1 MKRSLTASAF
11 LLSIVPSVLAQEP
24 AATTLAQEHAQ
35 LLREYRPVSGGLRG
49 ATTDLQRKAA
59 IERLASYPRKFIDL
73 AERYPDDPAVL
84 EVLRDAIQALGST
97 DSGAQIVWETNK
109 SGFPTGCGDD
119 TADRIVALLS
129 NRHLESDGLGP
140 VIDRMRYAYRQQF
153 AKFLRMLIE
162 ESPHHEI
169 QGLAC
174 LSLAQFL
181 NDRMRALRL
190 IEDRP
195 ELAGCYELVF
205 GKDYLPELQ
214 QLGSVEFAQSIEALF
229 ERAARD
235 FGDVEI
241 RGDETVATRAESELY
256 ELRRLGIGEVAPD
269 MEGTDQHGAPI
280 KLSDYRG
287 KIVLL
292 YFWSEY

>member
-1 MKRSLTASAF
+1 
-11 LLSIVPSVLAQEP
+11 
-24 AATTLAQEHAQ
+24 
-35 LLREYRPVSGGLRG
+35 
-49 ATTDLQRKAA
+49 
-59 IERLASYPRKFIDL
+59 
-73 AERYPDDPAVL
+73 
-84 EVLRDAIQALGST
+84 
-97 DSGAQIVWETNK
+97 
-109 SGFPTGCGDD
+109 
-119 TADRIVALLS
+119 
-129 NRHLESDGLGP
+129 
-140 VIDRMRYAYRQQF
+140 
-153 AKFLRMLIE
+153 MLIE

-195 ELAGCYELVF
+195 ELSRLLRAGLWK
-205 GKDYLPELQ
+205 GLSSANRSSS
-214 QLGSVEFAQSIEALF
+214 GSVELAQSIEALF